1 MGDFL
6 YFFLGSKEVII
17 KNLNKFRKL
26 CRYLVVFLNYGF
38 VNYGLTNS
46 IHMFCY
52 YQLCYFLLEPK
63 LSAMFFNNHNLW
75 VSSCEKLY
83 RKAHDSCIFVFLNFL
98 IVCTFQLATHAFWI
112 LYWIL
117 SLFLM
122 FLCNTMFLWEC
133 DLKGEELSFS

>member
-1 MGDFL
+1 L

-52 YQLCYFLLEPK
+52 FQLCYFLLEPK
-63 LSAMFFNNHNLW
+63 LSAMFFN
-75 VSSCEKLY
+75 STTCEFLVVKNCIGKLMI
-83 RKAHDSCIFVFLNFL
+83 HV
-98 IVCTFQLATHAFWI
+98 
-112 LYWIL
+112 
-117 SLFLM
+117 SLF
-122 FLCNTMFLWEC
+122 
-133 DLKGEELSFS
+133 S